1 MQVDVVEGAD
11 KELNPF
17 LLLEDDGA
25 SLGDGGIGVVALLAP
40 RDGHQSKVR
49 HDSPIL
55 RVYEGKKAVQNPL
68 NLQLAGGQQ
77 RIT

>member
-1 MQVDVVEGAD
+1 
-11 KELNPF
+11 
-17 LLLEDDGA
+17 
-25 SLGDGGIGVVALLAP
+25 VALLAP